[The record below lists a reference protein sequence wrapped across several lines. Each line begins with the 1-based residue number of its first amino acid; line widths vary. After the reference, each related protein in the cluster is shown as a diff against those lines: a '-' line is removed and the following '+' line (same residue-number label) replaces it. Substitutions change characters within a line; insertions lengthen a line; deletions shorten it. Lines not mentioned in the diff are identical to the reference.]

1 MALLAPVFGVRHF
14 SPAAALHL
22 RRWLDELKPTVV
34 LIEGPSDAT
43 DQLKHLGH
51 GKTKPPVAL
60 LAFTKSR
67 PVRSIVYPLASYSP
81 EWVALRWALEH
92 KREVRF
98 IDLPAAV
105 FLEMHQIAPPSQ
117 GEVDAKGEDGD
128 EDGEAGSAAPASPAQ
143 TEPEKDHTQAY
154 LDDPY
159 SEIARVSGDADY
171 ETWWEREFEHTQD
184 GTAYREAIFAFGGE
198 LRGIRKDS
206 PAREKETLLREAYMR
221 REIRAATKDGKRSAV
236 VVCGAYHAPVLTD
249 DQPVMTDGELAA
261 LPRADTVLTLMPY
274 SYPRLSA
281 QSGYGAGNHAPGYFQ
296 AFHDLAAAG
305 TPGELPARYF
315 ARLAQHLRHSGIVRS
330 SAEVIEAVRLAHGL
344 AAMNNS
350 PAPVLRDLRD
360 AAITLLGQGDGLVL
374 EKALREIEIGS
385 SVGAL
390 PPGVSRTALQDD
402 FHQLVKTLKLDKYI
416 VDQAQVLELDL
427 REDRTA
433 KSTAAAFIDLA
444 RSTFLHR
451 LMVLDVGFGVPANRD
466 QRGTAKERWTLH
478 WKPECEIR
486 LAERSL
492 QADSVES
499 GAAFCL
505 AEQLKDSQDV
515 GAATD
520 VLLRAANCELADAM
534 NIALRRVQDLAVD
547 EAGFPSAAK
556 GIQDLADTIRYG
568 NVRRVDPVPLR
579 PVLAQLYLRASLLLF
594 GATVCDDNAAKPIRA
609 GMDRI
614 QEVAFLGEEDIDP
627 NRWIDAVM
635 QVSRSDSRNPLLSGY
650 ATALLIERGRLDD
663 EELDREV
670 ARRLS
675 PGTEASVG
683 VNWFEG
689 LVQRNRAALFMRQAL
704 WGCLARYVDDL
715 DDEAFARALLYLR
728 RAFSTFS
735 AGEIRRVVGLL
746 AEVWKGG
753 GAELVREVER
763 KLDASELEKIADD
776 LGGLDLL

>member
-51 GKTKPPVAL
+51 GKTRPPVAL

-67 PVRSIVYPLASYSP
+67 PVRSIVYPMASYSP

-105 FLEMHQIAPPSQ
+105 FLELHQIAPNEEPK
-117 GEVDAKGEDGD
+117 DA
-128 EDGEAGSAAPASPAQ
+128 EAGDQSVAPSPAATA
-143 TEPEKDHTQAY
+143 TEPAKDHTQAY

-159 SEIARVSGDADY
+159 SEIARVAGDADY
-171 ETWWEREFEHTQD
+171 ATWWEREFEHTQD
-184 GTAYREAIFAFGGE
+184 GKAYREAIFEFGGQ
-198 LRGIRKDS
+198 LRNIRKDS
-206 PAREKETLLREAYMR
+206 PAREQETLLREAFMR
-221 REIRAATKDGKRSAV
+221 REIRAATNGGKRSAV

-249 DQPVMTDGELAA
+249 DQPVMGDAEFAA

-274 SYPRLSA
+274 SYPRLSS
-281 QSGYGAGNHAPGYFQ
+281 QSGYGAGNHAPAYFQ
-296 AFHDLAAAG
+296 AFHDEAVAG
-305 TPGELPARYF
+305 TPHHLPARYF
-315 ARLAQHLRHSGIVRS
+315 ARLAQHLRRDGIVRS

-360 AAITLLGQGDGLVL
+360 AAITLLGQGESLVL
-374 EKALREIEIGS
+374 EKALREVEIGTA
-385 SVGAL
+385 VGAL

-416 VDQAQVLELDL
+416 VDQAQALELDL

-433 KSTAAAFIDLA
+433 KSTAAAFLDLA

-451 LMVLDVGFGVPANRD
+451 LQVLDVGFGVPANRD

-492 QADSVES
+492 QADSIES

-505 AEQLKDSQDV
+505 AEQLKEAQDV
-515 GAATD
+515 GAATE

-534 NIALRRVQDLAVD
+534 DIALRRVQDLAVD

-614 QEVAFLGEEDIDP
+614 QEVAFLGEADIDP
-627 NRWIDAVM
+627 QRWIDAVT

-650 ATALLIERGRLDD
+650 ATALLIERGCLDD

-689 LVQRNRAALFMRQAL
+689 LVQRNRAALFLRRAL
-704 WGCLARYVDDL
+704 WVCLARYVDDL
-715 DDEAFARALLYLR
+715 DDEGFTRALLYLR
-728 RAFSTFS
+728 RAFATFS